1 MMAMSSKR
9 SRIRASDALLRNIR
23 AKTAGQAPPM
33 SSLAAAIWLDA
44 IGGPLAVEAA
54 CAAIG
59 LDSGYRLEV
68 AEALRKAGE
77 TLRWLEENRD
87 RIAAAFEMMW
97 CEELHPN
104 AAAAQALALTMRLQG

>member
-1 MMAMSSKR
+1 MAMSSKR
-9 SRIRASDALLRNIR
+9 SRIRASHALLRNIR
-23 AKTAGQAPPM
+23 AKAAEQAPPM

-87 RIAAAFEMMW
+87 RIAASFEMMRVL
-97 CEELHPN
+97 EELHPN